1 MASKVIWLRAALA
14 DLEEIGNTI
23 GANSPAY
30 ATIVVSKLYDATQDL
45 KHFPRMGRRVPEWD
59 DDKYRERIV
68 YSYRVIYRI
77 VSDERIE
84 LLGFIH
90 GARLLPD
97 EVRERQP

>member
-1 MASKVIWLRAALA
+1 MAEKVIWLRAALT
-14 DLEEIGNTI
+14 DLEGIGNLI
-23 GANSPAY
+23 ASNSPTY
-30 ATIVVSKLYDATQDL
+30 AAVVVNKLYDSTQDL
-45 KHFPRMGRRVPEWD
+45 ALFPRMGRRVPEWD
-59 DDKYRERIV
+59 DDNYRERIV

-97 EVRERQP
+97 EVRERK

>member
-1 MASKVIWLRAALA
+1 MAAKVVWLRAALA
-14 DLEEIGNTI
+14 DLERIGETIEID
-23 GANSPAY
+23 SPAY
-30 ATIVVSKLYDATQDL
+30 AGVVVKKLYDATQDL
-45 KHFPRMGRRVPEWD
+45 SRFPRMGRRVPEWD
-59 DDKYRERIV
+59 DDAYRERIV

-97 EVRERQP
+97 EVRDRK